1 MLVLDTTNLFA
12 LQMDVLPITQ
22 RVSPIFIY
30 FVVVEV
36 ASITRQFVAVI
47 FDVVL

>member
-1 MLVLDTTNLFA
+1 MLDTTNFIA
-12 LQMDVLPITQ
+12 IQMDVLPITQ
-22 RVSPIFIY
+22 RVSRIFIY

>member
-1 MLVLDTTNLFA
+1 MLDTTNFIA

-22 RVSPIFIY
+22 RVSRIFIY

-36 ASITRQFVAVI
+36 APITRQFVAVI